1 MMHMHQKHH
10 FTMIMDALYLALC
23 LSTIY
28 EQHMHG
34 TVAAFSISFVLADL
48 MLAC

>member
-1 MMHMHQKHH
+1 MVMQKEHH

-28 EQHMHG
+28 EEHMHG
-34 TVAAFSISFVLADL
+34 VVAAFSISFVLADL
-48 MLAC
+48 MQD